1 MVMVHKNQLMYRRW
15 FYSKIVIPLIMAQ
28 KAAGISRVYC
38 SAKLMPQQLTGK
50 VN

>member
-1 MVMVHKNQLMYRRW
+1 MVMVHKSQLMYRRW
-15 FYSKIVIPLIMAQ
+15 FYSKIVIALIIAQ

-38 SAKLMPQQLTGK
+38 SAKFILQQLTGK